1 MKNLCFLG
9 LAIFFVV
16 FLLTPKISFAT
27 DPFSDN
33 FQRADSATVG
43 NGWEEIEDAGI
54 SASIVNGEVLIK
66 GTETADWLRDGIARN
81 VNDINSIGFDFLC
94 NDQFNV
100 HIRIDDTNALGY
112 LEIYTWPGGVL
123 NHANSADGGWPG
135 WVEIAGAQSVADK
148 YNTLEIN
155 KISANK
161 LQVMLNGSKAGDVLD
176 NAGINN
182 INRIQLSSDSA
193 VNTVGSL
200 HIDNVVID
208 GGATSAIKPS
218 AKLSTVWGA
227 IKRSL

>member
-1 MKNLCFLG
+1 MKTFCFLG
-9 LAIFFVV
+9 LAFFFVV
-16 FLLTPKISFAT
+16 FLVITEISFALE
-27 DPFSDN
+27 PFTDN

-54 SASIVNGEVLIK
+54 TASIVNGEVLIK
-66 GTETADWLRDGIARN
+66 GTETADWVRDGIARN
-81 VNDINSIGFDFLC
+81 VNDINSISFDFLC

-123 NHANSADGGWPG
+123 NHANSVDGGWPG

-148 YNTLEIN
+148 YNTLGIN
-155 KISANK
+155 KVSANK
-161 LQVMLNGSKAGDVLD
+161 FQVVLNDSAIGDVLE

-193 VNTVGSL
+193 VGTVGSL
-200 HIDNVVID
+200 HIDSVVID
-208 GGATSAIKPS
+208 GGTTSAVKS
-218 AKLSTVWGA
+218 FNKLSTVWGA
-227 IKRSL
+227 VKRSL

>member
-1 MKNLCFLG
+1 MKTFCFLG
-9 LAIFFVV
+9 LAIFFVA
-16 FLLTPKISFAT
+16 FLFIPKISSAL
-27 DPFSDN
+27 DPFSDS
-33 FQRADSATVG
+33 FQRADNATVG

-66 GTETADWLRDGIARN
+66 GTETADWVRDGIARN
-81 VNDINSIGFDFLC
+81 VNDISSISFDFLC

-100 HIRIDDTNALGY
+100 HIRIDDTNVLGY

-123 NHANSADGGWPG
+123 NHANSVDGGWPG

-148 YNTLEIN
+148 YNTLMIE
-155 KISANK
+155 KVSANK
-161 LQVMLNGSKAGDVLD
+161 FQVMLNGSKAGDVLD

-193 VNTVGSL
+193 VGTVGSL
-200 HIDNVVID
+200 HLDNVTID
-208 GGATSAIKPS
+208 GGTSSAVKSS

-227 IKRSL
+227 IKRL